1 MANKKVKL
9 KTDINVDIQWI
20 NKTIDKMS
28 DAEKVSFLDG
38 RYTDMEGA
46 EIRSIQEAFR
56 DEADEQFTALSVY
69 DAYGS
74 LKVNIP
80 LEQDLIDT
88 YEGRASGKI
97 EFDVQPNGKQANVD
111 ELQPAEYALEYYLE
125 WWNYNGTGFYDE
137 APIIR
142 RSKAR
147 YGTAFTMIHLD
158 NITELK
164 YKIKDGVNIKTIWD
178 LEDMKNYEPYL
189 LDLRELYP
197 KLIPIRS
204 VFIDEKALSQTQI
217 QKAEDMI
224 IEKSMSLEKIMFMR
238 GNKDWYDN
246 IDKLQEESEHDSHK
260 QNKDSFSKWQTNIR
274 FYYNDL
280 TKDYI
285 VYATWPQVIIHHSKM
300 LYNHGRLPVESCQH
314 YTDENCL
321 YGIGLPRKIKYLK
334 WYKSEILQA
343 ILNNAA
349 MSSGLNFIIWNDGEI
364 EDWNLG
370 GDWINVWR
378 TSTGAENVKPIQ
390 PQINTWLIAI
400 LNILDDLVVQ
410 DTGENVRASI
420 DAQSDKVGIV
430 EVMEENKAVR
440 HKSVD
445 ENWNLYLDRALTL
458 MLSNIA
464 QFAPALFSQTI
475 TVDQNWKKVERIE
488 FPLIRVKNAEVKKK
502 WNKIEVV
509 KKDSYG
515 KFGYFEL
522 KMDTIPVWL
531 GVKIVTASS
540 HNSLPLI
547 RKDNFDKWLS
557 NKLKLMDVA
566 AMDQS
571 GKAMQ
576 QLLDSIDMTEVN
588 EWMNDVYWFEDKL
601 KSSTWKDKI
610 KKANLEK
617 VEILREK
624 MWLLEANQWQDGQ
637 IPWATGAMPPK
648 KVPSIAEGGESQSPI
663 MGAEAPQIT

>member
-1 MANKKVKL
+1 MVETNIKL
-9 KTDINVDIQWI
+9 DITWI
-20 NKTIDKMS
+20 NKTLDDMS
-28 DAEKVSFLDG
+28 DAEKVTFLDG
-38 RYTDMEGA
+38 RYTAMEWA
-46 EIRSIQEAFR
+46 EIRQKQEKFR
-56 DEADEQFTALSVY
+56 DEADDQFTALSVY

-80 LEQDLIDT
+80 LEQNLIDT
-88 YEGRASGKI
+88 YEGRASWKA

-111 ELQPAEYALEYYLE
+111 ELQPAEYALEFYLE

-147 YGTAFTMIHLD
+147 YGSSFTMVHLD
-158 NITELK
+158 NRTELK
-164 YKIKDGVNIKTIWD
+164 YKIKDWVAINSIWD
-178 LEDMKNYEPYL
+178 LENMKNYDPYL
-189 LDLRELYP
+189 LDLRELFP

-204 VFIDEKALSQTQI
+204 VFVDEKALDQNMI
-217 QKAEDMI
+217 QKAEDVI
-224 IEKSMSLEKIMFMR
+224 IEKTMSLEKIKFMR
-238 GNKDWYDN
+238 GNKKWYDN
-246 IDKLQEESEHDSHK
+246 IDSLKEETQEDSKK
-260 QNKDSFSKWQTNIR
+260 QNKDSCAKGQTNVR
-274 FYYNDL
+274 FYYNSL

-285 VYATWPQVIIHHSKM
+285 IYATWPQVVIHHSKM
-300 LYNHGRLPVESCQH
+300 LYNHGRLPIESCQH

-334 WYKSEILQA
+334 WYKSEILQSL
-343 ILNNAA
+343 LNNAA
-349 MSSGLNFIIWNDGEI
+349 MSSGLNFIIGNDGEI
-364 EDWNLG
+364 EDWNLW
-370 GDWINVWR
+370 GDWVNIWR
-378 TSTGAENVKPIQ
+378 TTTWAENVKPIQ

-410 DTGENVRASI
+410 DTGENVRAAF

-464 QFAPALFSQTI
+464 QFAPALFSQT
-475 TVDQNWKKVERIE
+475 TEVEHNGKTIERTE
-488 FPLIRVKNAEVKKK
+488 FPLIRVKDA
-502 WNKIEVV
+502 VV
-509 KKDSYG
+509 KQKWKKLEVIKKDNYG

-522 KMDTIPVWL
+522 KMDTIPAWL

-540 HNSLPLI
+540 HTALPLI
-547 RKDNFDKWLS
+547 RKADFDKWLG
-557 NKLKLMDVA
+557 NKLKLMDMA

-576 QLLDSIDMTEVN
+576 ELLDSISMVEVN

-601 KSSTWKDKI
+601 KSATWKDKI

-617 VEILREK
+617 IAMLREK
-624 MWLLEANQWQDGQ
+624 MWLLNSEQQNGQTTWEA
-637 IPWATGAMPPK
+637 GAMPSPK
-648 KVPSIAEGGESQSPI
+648 APSPIEGGKSQDPI
-663 MGAEAPQIT
+663 MGAEAPEIA